1 MPQTQ
6 DRPEKQ
12 ETTRE
17 GSPDHVIEQEGNVG
31 EYLGLILGLGHMNL
45 LLRGADWELYSE
57 YTHDRRVAAPLFR
70 KKPLGAPSLRGFLFQ
85 GWGLSLFPFLISIFY
100 SPSHNWFLGCR
111 GFICDVKSSLSF

>member
-45 LLRGADWELYSE
+45 LLRGADCELYCE
-57 YTHDRRVAAPLFR
+57 YTHERRGGARLFGGTTLR
-70 KKPLGAPSLRGFLFQ
+70 APSFGGCFLE
-85 GWGLSLFPFLISIFY
+85 GVG
-100 SPSHNWFLGCR
+100 
-111 GFICDVKSSLSF
+111 VSSFAFRCSCF